1 MSLHV
6 AIGIIQAGKVMYTRV
21 GELRSNIGVH
31 FYDMLSWVFG
41 PVKKNIVHVYT
52 HDRAAGYLELERARV
67 RYFLSINSDNLP
79 ENAVSRGE
87 AYLSYNQY

>member
-1 MSLHV
+1 
-6 AIGIIQAGKVMYTRV
+6 
-21 GELRSNIGVH
+21 
-31 FYDMLSWVFG
+31 MLSWVFG

-79 ENAVSRGE
+79 EKCSTRGE